1 MWNVRVASPKARRPS
16 PPGPPPARPWRAT
29 PGDTNLPKVA
39 FHTTHKSQQPCSP
52 IRDRTQR
59 ARGKFVQHRRRA
71 FWNTHGHRYNYALC
85 MVKWLWKMARQRAP
99 PPLALQETR
108 SRATGTAVESRHTVG
123 WEANEGRTDNHWDGP
138 GARRRHP
145 IDARNATCNEFN
157 GKCGGTGSAAPPT
170 TAVKPARQQR
180 SKRQQTHNGTY
191 KC

>member
-108 SRATGTAVESRHTVG
+108 SRAKGTAAVDTRWG
-123 WEANEGRTDNHWDGP
+123 GRQTR
-138 GARRRHP
+138 AERT
-145 IDARNATCNEFN
+145 II
-157 GKCGGTGSAAPPT
+157 GTGQVRGDATRSTRETRHATNSMENAAAPAAQHHRP
-170 TAVKPARQQR
+170 R
-180 SKRQQTHNGTY
+180 
-191 KC
+191 